1 MWTHGR
7 ATLSI
12 LLEDLRTQIN
22 CIYQLFMKV
31 PDADGLYRSPLAYF
45 DLNCKAKP
53 LLKEVSKDDYT
64 GAKLVKDARDEHT
77 RLDKQKTDKEEG
89 DKVKAS
95 FDGFVA
101 DVNCIEAKCK
111 DQGKLK
117 EVLSDLAWVDR
128 LDNLFH
134 DCAACFIA
142 FRAGKGN
149 VWEDKLAE
157 TSKLF

>member
-1 MWTHGR
+1 M
-7 ATLSI
+7 
-12 LLEDLRTQIN
+12 
-22 CIYQLFMKV
+22 
-31 PDADGLYRSPLAYF
+31 
-45 DLNCKAKP
+45 
-53 LLKEVSKDDYT
+53 
-64 GAKLVKDARDEHT
+64 VKDARDEHT